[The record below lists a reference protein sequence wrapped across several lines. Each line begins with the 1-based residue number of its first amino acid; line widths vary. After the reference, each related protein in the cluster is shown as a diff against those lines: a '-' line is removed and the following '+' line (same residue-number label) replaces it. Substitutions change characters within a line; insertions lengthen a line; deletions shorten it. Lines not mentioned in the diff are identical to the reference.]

1 LTILSHLGY
10 KTSAILPVTDKEY
23 SMLPRSLIAPIVL
36 GFLALNVAGQALP
49 LYTDYLW
56 FQEVKLTSV
65 FTTILWYKVLLGVA
79 GGLLFALLLYV
90 NVRLAARPRAGDV
103 LMELEDP
110 LGLPSRLV
118 IEPLFRRFLLPG
130 ALILGILAG
139 MHTAGQWETV
149 LRYLNRQPFDISDPL
164 FGRNVGFYVF
174 QLPLLETLYGWA
186 LGALVIALL
195 LAVATYVLHRGIQI
209 TPRGPT
215 LVPQARAHLL
225 TLGALILI
233 VKAGGYYLDTYHLL
247 LSPTGI
253 VFGAGY
259 SDINATLPALRVLSV
274 LALACA
280 ALCIWQIG
288 RRGIRPVFIGLGVL
302 VAANVLGLGV
312 LPTLMQRFRVV
323 PNEMVAE
330 RPYIEQNIKYTRK
343 AYGLDRITEEEFPAE
358 ETLSAADL
366 RKNDPTVKNIRLWD
380 HRPLLVTYAQL
391 QEIRTYYRFVDVDN
405 DRYMVDGQLRQVM
418 LSPREL
424 SYKNLPSRIWI
435 NERLTYTHGYGVVLG
450 PVNRI
455 TPEGL
460 PEFWIKDIPPASS
473 GAMKVTRPEIYYGEI
488 ANDVGGDYV
497 FVKTRA
503 QELDYPAGDKNVYST
518 YAGTGGVPIQS
529 VWRKLLFASRFAD
542 VKILLS
548 NDIIGESRVMYH
560 RQIEERVK
568 KAAPFIQFDRDP
580 YLVIRQDG
588 SLAWIIDGYTT
599 SNKFP
604 YSEPVR
610 GLGNYI
616 RNSVK
621 AVVDAYHGTLAF
633 YLSEPEDPVIRTYAK
648 AFPDLFQ
655 PLSAMPADLRPHVR
669 YPQGLFAIQA
679 RMFAT
684 YHMQDPQVF
693 YNKEDLW
700 SIPRR
705 AVEAQEREIEPY
717 YTIMKLPGE
726 KAEEFILLSPFNP
739 SKKDNMIAWMAARSD
754 GPHYGKLI
762 SYNFPKQKLIYGPRQ
777 IEARIDQDA
786 FISQQ
791 LSLWSQ
797 RGSQVIRG
805 SLLAIPIE
813 QSLLYVQPLYLAAE
827 KGSLPEL
834 KRVLVSMG
842 TQIAMEENLEAS
854 LAQLFGS
861 KTKAQVASRTE
872 TAVVPSSPGAPQGTN
887 VRGLADQALQQYGRA
902 QDMLRQGNFAGYGEE
917 IKRLE
922 STLRAL
928 RERAP

>member
-1 LTILSHLGY
+1 
-10 KTSAILPVTDKEY
+10 
-23 SMLPRSLIAPIVL
+23 MLPRSLIGPIVL
-36 GFLALNVAGQALP
+36 AFLALNLASQALP

-56 FQEVKLTSV
+56 FHEVAFAPV
-65 FTTILWYKVLLGVA
+65 FTTMLWYKVALGVA
-79 GGLLFALLLYV
+79 GGLIFALILYL
-90 NVRLAARPRAGDV
+90 NVRLAARSKGGDV
-103 LMELEDP
+103 LIELEDP

-130 ALILGILAG
+130 ALILGILGG
-139 MHTAGQWETV
+139 MHAAGHWETV
-149 LRYLNRQPFDISDPL
+149 LRFLNAQLFGIHDPL
-164 FGRNVGFYVF
+164 FGHDIGFYVF
-174 QLPLLETLYGWA
+174 RLPMLQTLYGWA
-186 LGALVIALL
+186 LVALGLVFLL
-195 LAVATYVLHRGIQI
+195 TVATYVLHRGIQI
-209 TPRGPT
+209 GPRGP
-215 LVPQARAHLL
+215 VVAPHARAHLL
-225 TLGALILI
+225 TLAALILI
-233 VKAGGYYLDTYHLL
+233 VKSGGYYLDTYHLL

-259 SDINATLPALRVLSV
+259 ADITVNLPALRILAV

-288 RRGIRPVFIGLGVL
+288 RRGIRPVLIAVGVL
-302 VAANVLGLGV
+302 LAANVLGLGV
-312 LPTLMQRFRVV
+312 LPGAVQRLRVV

-330 RPYIEQNIKYTRK
+330 RPYIEQNIKYTRM
-343 AYGLDRITEEEFPAE
+343 AYGLDRIKEEEFPAE
-358 ETLSAADL
+358 ESLTLADL
-366 RKNDPTVKNIRLWD
+366 GTNDATIKNIRLWD

-418 LSPREL
+418 LSAREL

-460 PEFWIKDIPPASS
+460 PEFWIKDIPPAAS
-473 GAMKVTRPEIYYGEI
+473 GPLKVTRPEIYYGEI

-503 QELDYPAGDKNVYST
+503 QELDYPAGDKNVYTT
-518 YAGTGGVPIQS
+518 YNGRGGVPIETFL
-529 VWRKLLFASRFAD
+529 RKLIFALRFAD
-542 VKILLS
+542 IKILLS

-560 RQIEERVK
+560 RQVADRVK
-568 KAAPFIQFDRDP
+568 MAAPFIQFDRDP

-588 SLAWIIDGYTT
+588 SLAWIVDGYTV

-621 AVVDAYHGTLAF
+621 AVVDAYHGSLAF
-633 YLSEPEDPVIRTYAK
+633 YLSEPDDPVIKAYAQ
-648 AFPDLFQ
+648 AFPGLFQ

-669 YPQGLFAIQA
+669 YPQGLFGIQA

-700 SIPRR
+700 SIPKRM
-705 AVEAQEREIEPY
+705 VDGQEREIESY
-717 YTIMKLPGE
+717 YTIMRLPGE

-754 GPHYGKLI
+754 GTHYGKLI

-777 IEARIDQDA
+777 IDARIDQDA

-791 LSLWSQ
+791 LSLWSS

-834 KRVLVSMG
+834 KRVIVSMG
-842 TQIAMEENLEAS
+842 NQIAMEENLEAS

-861 KTKAQVASRTE
+861 AA
-872 TAVVPSSPGAPQGTN
+872 APQPLPRVDAAVTAGPPGTARDTN

-922 STLRAL
+922 ATLKAL
-928 RERAP
+928 RERAR

>member
-1 LTILSHLGY
+1 
-10 KTSAILPVTDKEY
+10 
-23 SMLPRSLIAPIVL
+23 MLPRYLIGPIVL
-36 GFLALNVAGQALP
+36 GFLALNLLGQALP

-56 FQEVKLTSV
+56 FQEVKFPSV
-65 FTTILWYKVLLGVA
+65 FTTILWYKIALGIA
-79 GGLLFALLLYV
+79 GGLIFALVVYL
-90 NVRLAARPRAGDV
+90 NVRLAARPRTDDV
-103 LMELEDP
+103 LTELEDP

-130 ALILGILAG
+130 AIILGILAG
-139 MHTAGQWETV
+139 MQAAGQWETV
-149 LRYLNRQPFDISDPL
+149 LRFLNGQPFNAQDPL
-164 FGRNVGFYVF
+164 FGRDISFYVF
-174 QLPLLETLYGWA
+174 RLPLLETLYSWSLVT
-186 LGALVIALL
+186 LGIALL
-195 LAVATYVLHRGIQI
+195 LATATYVLHRGIQI
-209 TPRGPT
+209 TPRGPAAA
-215 LVPQARAHLL
+215 PYARAHLL
-225 TLGALILI
+225 TLGALLLI

-253 VFGAGY
+253 VFGAGF
-259 SDINATLPALRVLSV
+259 SDINASLPALRVLAV
-274 LALACA
+274 LALGCA
-280 ALCIWQIG
+280 ALCIWQLG
-288 RRGIRPVFIGLGVL
+288 RRGIRPVLIALGVL
-302 VAANVLGLGV
+302 LAANVLGLGV
-312 LPTLMQRFRVV
+312 LPNAMQRFRVV

-330 RPYIEQNIKYTRK
+330 RPYIEQNIKYTRM
-343 AYGLDRITEEEFPAE
+343 AYGLDRIKEEEFPAE
-358 ETLSAADL
+358 ETLRMEDL
-366 RKNDPTVKNIRLWD
+366 RKNDPTIKNIRLWD

-460 PEFWIKDIPPASS
+460 PDFWIKDIPPVSS
-473 GAMKVTRPEIYYGEI
+473 GPIKVTRPEVYYGEI
-488 ANDVGGDYV
+488 SNDYV

-503 QELDYPAGDKNVYST
+503 QELDYPAGDKNVYT
-518 YAGTGGVPIQS
+518 NYVGTGGVPIQS
-529 VWRKLLFASRFAD
+529 LFRKLLFAARFGD
-542 VKILLS
+542 IKILLS

-580 YLVIRQDG
+580 YLVVRQDG
-588 SLAWIIDGYTT
+588 SLVWIIDGYTT

-633 YLSEPEDPVIRTYAK
+633 YLSEPDDPVIKTYAT
-648 AFPDLFQ
+648 AFPGLFQ
-655 PLSAMPADLRPHVR
+655 PLSAMPADLKPHIR

-705 AVEAQEREIEPY
+705 MHGRSRARDRVLLHHHAPSRRKDRGVHPAVPLQSQQEGQHDCLDGGPLRRPALRQTDRLQLPEAEADLRSPPDRGPDRSGRIHLAAAQPVEPAR
-717 YTIMKLPGE
+717 LPGHPR
-726 KAEEFILLSPFNP
+726 KHVGHPHRAVPALCPAPLSRRREGLAAGAQACDRLDGEPDCHGREP
-739 SKKDNMIAWMAARSD
+739 GGIAGAALRWGETPTGGARRYAHGAGDGAGYQCD
-754 GPHYGKLI
+754 GPGR
-762 SYNFPKQKLIYGPRQ
+762 SGAAAVRTRPGP
-777 IEARIDQDA
+777 
-786 FISQQ
+786 
-791 LSLWSQ
+791 
-797 RGSQVIRG
+797 V
-805 SLLAIPIE
+805 
-813 QSLLYVQPLYLAAE
+813 AA
-827 KGSLPEL
+827 GEL
-834 KRVLVSMG
+834 RW
-842 TQIAMEENLEAS
+842 
-854 LAQLFGS
+854 
-861 KTKAQVASRTE
+861 
-872 TAVVPSSPGAPQGTN
+872 
-887 VRGLADQALQQYGRA
+887 VRRRDQA
-902 QDMLRQGNFAGYGEE
+902 AGDDAEGPAGT
-917 IKRLE
+917 RPV
-922 STLRAL
+922 TPA
-928 RERAP
+928 REDQ

>member
-1 LTILSHLGY
+1 
-10 KTSAILPVTDKEY
+10 
-23 SMLPRSLIAPIVL
+23 MLPRSLIAPLVL
-36 GFLALNVAGQALP
+36 GFLALNVLAQALP

-56 FQEVKLTSV
+56 FGEVGFTSV
-65 FTTILWYKVLLGVA
+65 FATMLWYKVLLGVA
-79 GGLLFALLLYV
+79 GGLLFAVVVYV
-90 NVRLAARPRAGDV
+90 NVRLAARSRAGDV

-130 ALILGILAG
+130 ALVLGVLGGLHAAG
-139 MHTAGQWETV
+139 KWETV
-149 LRYLNRQPFDISDPL
+149 LRFLNRQPFNKQDPL
-164 FGRNVGFYVF
+164 FGRDIGFYVF

-186 LGALVIALL
+186 LAALAIALL
-195 LAVATYVLHRGIQI
+195 LTVGTYVLHRGIQI
-209 TPRGPT
+209 TPRGPAVA
-215 LVPQARAHLL
+215 LPARAHLL

-233 VKAGGYYLDTYHLL
+233 VKEGGYYLPTYDLL
-247 LSPTGI
+247 LSSTGI
-253 VFGAGY
+253 VFGATY
-259 SDINATLPALRVLSV
+259 SDIAVNLPALRILAV

-288 RRGIRPVFIGLGVL
+288 RRGIRPVFIAIGVLLAANVVGLGV
-302 VAANVLGLGV
+302 V
-312 LPTLMQRFRVV
+312 PTLIQRLRVV
-323 PNEMVAE
+323 PNEIVAE
-330 RPYIEQNIKYTRK
+330 RPYIEQNIKHTRM
-343 AYGLDRITEEEFPAE
+343 AYGLDRIKEEEFPAE
-358 ETLSAADL
+358 DTLTLADI
-366 RKNDPTVKNIRLWD
+366 RRNDPTVKNIRLWD

-418 LSPREL
+418 LSAREL

-460 PEFWIKDIPPASS
+460 PEFWIKDIPPAAS
-473 GAMKVTRPEIYYGEI
+473 GAIKVTRPEIYYGEI
-488 ANDVGGDYV
+488 ANDVGGDYI

-503 QELDYPAGDKNVYST
+503 QELDYPAGDKNVYT
-518 YAGTGGVPIQS
+518 NYAGQGGVPVQTFL
-529 VWRKLLFASRFAD
+529 RKLLFAVRFGD
-542 VKILLS
+542 IKILLS

-568 KAAPFIQFDRDP
+568 KAASFIQFDRDP

-633 YLSEPEDPVIRTYAK
+633 YLSEPDDPVITAYAQ
-648 AFPDLFQ
+648 AFPGLFQ

-669 YPQGLFAIQA
+669 YPQGLFGIQA

-700 SIPRR
+700 NIPRR
-705 AVEAQEREIEPY
+705 TVDGQEREIEPY
-717 YTIMKLPGE
+717 YTIMRLPGE

-834 KRVLVSMG
+834 KRVLVSVG
-842 TQIAMEENLEAS
+842 NQIAMEETLEAS

-861 KTKAQVASRTE
+861 AGRPQPAGRPE
-872 TAVVPSSPGAPQGTN
+872 TAAAAVAPPGTARDTN
-887 VRGLADQALQQYGRA
+887 LRGLADQALQQYGRA
-902 QDMLRQGNFAGYGEE
+902 QDMLRQGNFAGYGQE
-917 IKRLE
+917 IKQLE
-922 STLRAL
+922 TTLRAL
-928 RERAP
+928 RERAR